1 MTDRQGTPFVVAAP
15 SGVGK
20 TTVCR
25 ALIERDDGIAF
36 SISHTTRPRRSS
48 ERDGYDYH
56 FVSQAEFL
64 RLVDEGAFVEHAGY
78 SQHLY
83 GTSWAAM
90 REPIERGCDV
100 LLEIEVKGAAQVG
113 ERVES
118 ARLIFLLPPSLEEL
132 ELRLRERGTDSDEEV
147 KRRLLIARD
156 EIREVDAFHY
166 AIVNDRVERA
176 VAELQEVVE
185 AERAER
191 QGPLEARLSPSCLA
205 SEFRLELGLPL
216 LPRAKPAVC

>member
-1 MTDRQGTPFVVAAP
+1 M
-15 SGVGK
+15 
-20 TTVCR
+20 
-25 ALIERDDGIAF
+25 
-36 SISHTTRPRRSS
+36 
-48 ERDGYDYH
+48 
-56 FVSQAEFL
+56 
-64 RLVDEGAFVEHAGY
+64 
-78 SQHLY
+78 
-83 GTSWAAM
+83 
-90 REPIERGCDV
+90 
-100 LLEIEVKGAAQVG
+100 
-113 ERVES
+113 
-118 ARLIFLLPPSLEEL
+118 PPSLEEL